1 MQLSCGART
10 RLRHRT
16 ATAAL
21 LLLCW
26 SGGLS
31 AVSAPA
37 LADTAPTAHPVAVAA
52 TAHPEPARAARP
64 RPPAS
69 ENAADPGDGTPGV
82 VPIILGLVLTGIAV
96 YKHRGLPRGH

>member
-10 RLRHRT
+10 RLRHRA

-37 LADTAPTAHPVAVAA
+37 LADTAPTAHPVAA
-52 TAHPEPARAARP
+52 TAHPAPARAARP